1 MRVVLLVAVLWL
13 LFDVVLVAALITA
26 RHIYAVY
33 RRLRAARL
41 DSRPARPGH
50 S

>member
-26 RHIYAVY
+26 RHVY
-33 RRLRAARL
+33 SAFRRLRSARPA
-41 DSRPARPGH
+41 SRPARSGH
-50 S
+50 P